1 HGLCQRTSG
10 IDKLPDGRTIMGQ
23 LVAGEPVIVLQEH
36 QASIGYFE
44 RKDFPSAF
52 VHSTNAIQAFEASQ
66 GKGSIRSGDLPSEST
81 AKLYLHGA
89 LVAPLRRSMLG
100 SQSFWAYL

>member
-1 HGLCQRTSG
+1 
-10 IDKLPDGRTIMGQ
+10 MGQ

-52 VHSTNAIQAFEASQ
+52 VHSTNEIQAFEASQ